1 MKHSIKTKLF
11 SIASIGLV
19 AGSVPFAFTSCGTTE
34 KANFF
39 EKGLD
44 NLLKVG
50 FCDKG
55 AAAYSIKYKNKLI
68 TYHPK
73 EQADFLNNGFYHGK
87 VVGRVAG
94 RIADGKFTMD
104 GREYTGL
111 DRNET
116 STTHEKGLKNNTLH
130 GGSQGLSSQYWTY
143 TTVDDDPNDYKITFS
158 HTSKDGEAAFPGQV
172 EIEIQYLISK
182 TSPRMEINIK
192 ATPDRKT
199 PIDITT
205 HPYFRLPD
213 SYTVLDHYLQIKG
226 TATQIARFEETG
238 RSETGA
244 KYTNQ
249 IVIGRGDVNSD
260 EFKVGD
266 KAPFDFYTN
275 PKRIGADIAEAK
287 AFDPVSAGYDHIWY
301 MGTPAGTAE
310 TQLNQI
316 ILSYNHTKLT
326 VKTDAD
332 SVIIYANC
340 YPHEGIAMN
349 TDVADETD
357 HLNGGLTIEP
367 FTFFTKDQMND
378 GTAPIFHTPNNPYT
392 RKIIYELETVEDPQ

>member
-11 SIASIGLV
+11 SIASIGLL
-19 AGSVPFAFTSCGTTE
+19 AGSVPLAFTSCGTTE
-34 KANFF
+34 VVDFF
-39 EKGLD
+39 EKGED
-44 NLLKVG
+44 KLLKVG

-73 EQADFLNNGFYHGK
+73 TEADFINNNYYHGK

-104 GREYTGL
+104 GKEYTGL

-116 STTHEKGLKNNTLH
+116 STTHEKGMKNNTLH
-130 GGSQGLSSQYWTY
+130 GGSQGLSSQRWSHTEEE
-143 TTVDDDPNDYKITFS
+143 DASQYKITFNY
-158 HTSKDGEAAFPGQV
+158 TSKDGEGAFPGQLNTIV
-172 EIEIQYLISK
+172 EYIISK
-182 TSPRMEINIK
+182 TAAKMQINIT

-199 PIDITT
+199 PVDITT

-213 SYTVLDHYLQIKG
+213 SYTVLDHKLELP
-226 TATQIARFEETG
+226 TAKYMAKFEETG

-249 IVIGRGDVNSD
+249 IVIGKDDVTQV
-260 EFKVGD
+260 KQGD
-266 KAPFDFYTN
+266 KTPFDFT
-275 PKRIGADIAEAK
+275 KGKIIGEDIAEAK
-287 AFDPVSAGYDHIWY
+287 AYDPVSAGYDHIWY
-301 MGTPAGTAE
+301 LGKPAGTEEAK
-310 TQLNQI
+310 LNQI

-332 SVIIYANC
+332 AVIIYANS
-340 YPHEGIAMN
+340 YPHEGVAMN
-349 TDVADETD
+349 TDVANETD

-367 FTFFTKDQMND
+367 FTFFTKDDMS
-378 GTAPIFHTPNNPYT
+378 PIFHDEGNPYKRT
-392 RKIIYELETVEDPQ
+392 IIYELSDIKDPE